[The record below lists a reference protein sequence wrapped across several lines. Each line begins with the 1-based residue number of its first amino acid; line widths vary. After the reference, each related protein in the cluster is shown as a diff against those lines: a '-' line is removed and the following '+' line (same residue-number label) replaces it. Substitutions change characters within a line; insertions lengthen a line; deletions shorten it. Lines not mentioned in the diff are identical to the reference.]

1 MNRPSC
7 RSRRQARDS
16 PQQMSQAPKTAA
28 PAPRSTKPMLRAL
41 GGERLAHPPVWLM
54 RQAGRYLPEY
64 RDLRGR
70 AKGFLD
76 LCFTPALAVE
86 VTLQPIRRYGF
97 DAALLFSD
105 ILVVH
110 PALGQRVGFEEGHG
124 PRRGKRKR

>member
-1 MNRPSC
+1 
-7 RSRRQARDS
+7 
-16 PQQMSQAPKTAA
+16 MSQAPRTAA

-41 GGERLAHPPVWLM
+41 GGERLGRPPVWLM

-76 LCFTPALAVE
+76 LCFTPDLAVE

-97 DAALLFSD
+97 DRSEER
-105 ILVVH
+105 
-110 PALGQRVGFEEGHG
+110 RVGKACVSTC
-124 PRRGKRKR
+124 RSRGSPEHKKKKK